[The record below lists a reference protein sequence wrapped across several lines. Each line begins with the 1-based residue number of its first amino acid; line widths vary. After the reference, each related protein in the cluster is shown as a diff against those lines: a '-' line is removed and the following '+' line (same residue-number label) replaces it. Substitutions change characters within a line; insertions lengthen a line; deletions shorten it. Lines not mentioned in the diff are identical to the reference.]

1 MDADGVR
8 MGEIAGAAVRTIGA
22 VWSARGRA
30 SLVLRGAAPA
40 LALLLLIDV
49 LATRPAS
56 LWHLG
61 SLSLLVVAATL
72 VGAVGEIRTSG
83 SLRALTGTV
92 EALAAGDATARFH
105 GRPALVH
112 MRLAESTNVL
122 GHRLHDT
129 ISEFRRATETLE
141 SGWREVSDVSFSM
154 SDNAETT
161 AARAADAA
169 NAAELVSEAVQM
181 VAGASQELVASF
193 QDVSAHAS
201 QAAQVAALAA
211 ERVTDTTATAVELA
225 AATGRA
231 EDVLGLI
238 VTVAR
243 QTHLL
248 ALNARVEAA
257 RAGANGA
264 GFTVIADEVKH
275 LANVTADATG
285 EVGATVASIQVGS
298 ADVTGGMQ
306 ELDETIAS
314 VSASQTAIAA
324 AVEQQTVTARSI
336 GQSVTEA
343 ADEVVV
349 IADVLAQFARE
360 AGLTAYAGTRARA
373 TAGTLASAS
382 ATLRAV
388 VDQFIVDDEDQPARP
403 DQANARSDRVA
414 RVEGRTT
421 VIANDVH
428 GDGLNEFA
436 FSGLWSHDSGSV
448 VTDANSYSSVVGDSV
463 SLRFHGTSVR
473 LFSVK
478 DAHHGMLGLTVDDEP
493 ERLVDTYSP
502 ERLVGAQVF
511 ATDGLSAGEH
521 CLRVRIT
528 GERNPASRFHW
539 GAVTHAEVE

>member
-1 MDADGVR
+1 MGADGVP
-8 MGEIAGAAVRTIGA
+8 MAEMEGAAVPTIGA
-22 VWSARGRA
+22 VRLPRGRA
-30 SLVLRGAAPA
+30 SLVLCGAAPV
-40 LALLLLIDV
+40 LALLLLID
-49 LATRPAS
+49 LLGTRPAG
-56 LWHLG
+56 LWHLVV
-61 SLSLLVVAATL
+61 LSLLVVTATL
-72 VGAVGEIRTSG
+72 VGVVGEIRTSG

-105 GRPALVH
+105 GRPARAH
-112 MRLAESTNVL
+112 ARLAESTNLL
-122 GHRLHDT
+122 GHRLHNT

-161 AARAADAA
+161 AARATDAA

-181 VAGASQELVASF
+181 VAGAARELVASF

-201 QAAQVAALAA
+201 QAAQVAELAA

-225 AATGRA
+225 AATSRA

-238 VTVAR
+238 NVVAR

-257 RAGANGA
+257 SAGAHGA

-275 LANVTADATG
+275 LASVTADATG
-285 EVGATVASIQVGS
+285 DVGATVASIQVGS

-306 ELDETIAS
+306 QLDETIAS

-324 AVEQQTVTARSI
+324 AVEQQTLTARSI
-336 GQSVTEA
+336 GQSVNEA
-343 ADEVVV
+343 ADKVVV
-349 IADVLAQFARE
+349 IAEVIAQFARE

-382 ATLRAV
+382 ASLRAV
-388 VDQFIVDDEDQPARP
+388 VDQFIVNDEEGPTHP
-403 DQANARSDRVA
+403 HQANAASASLA
-414 RVEGRTT
+414 RVDGHTT
-421 VIANDVH
+421 VITNDVH
-428 GDGLNEFA
+428 GEGVNEFA

-448 VTDANSYSSVVGDSV
+448 VTDANSYSSVVDDSV
-463 SLRFHGTSVR
+463 TLRFQGTSVR

-478 DAHHGMLGLTVDDEP
+478 DAHHGILGLTLDDEP
-493 ERLVDTYSP
+493 ERLVDSYSP
-502 ERLVGAQVF
+502 ERRVGTQVF
-511 ATDGLSAGEH
+511 AADALSPGEH
-521 CLRVRIT
+521 LLRVRIT
-528 GERNPASRFHW
+528 GERNVASRFHW
-539 GAVTHAEVE
+539 GAITHAEVQ